1 MMKRS
6 SVRRRQFLQT
16 FSGASAASLASAL
29 PSPAAFGAAQVH
41 TGSVKEEVL
50 PRSEPVPPRYS
61 IKFAV
66 CGISHGHIYGM
77 VEAIK
82 RGGGIL
88 VKAWGLE
95 PDLRAAFQ
103 KRYPDVPMAATQDEI
118 IHDSSIQLVLS
129 SQIANERAPLGIR
142 CMQAGKDFL
151 SDKPG
156 LTTLEQ
162 LSEIRKTIAATGR
175 IYAIMYSERLEV
187 KAAVKAGELVRA
199 GAIGEVIQT
208 INIAPH
214 QIVQRPGGDAG
225 SVGAQGGRPDWF
237 WNDVQ
242 FGGILCDIG
251 SHQVDQFLYYT
262 GSTQAEV
269 VASQVAN
276 LRHPNHPHFQD
287 FGDMMLRGNSGF
299 GYVRLDWFTPNGLGT
314 WGDGR
319 LFILGTEGYIEARK
333 YTNVGVSKQGN
344 HLFVVDQKQARYIDC
359 NNLTLPF
366 GSQFVS
372 DIVNRTHTAQD
383 QTQCLLAAELVI
395 QAQRMA
401 KHAHLGWE
409 SKA

>member
-1 MMKRS
+1 MPDILP
-6 SVRRRQFLQT
+6 RRHFLQ
-16 FSGASAASLASAL
+16 ALSAAGMASAL
-29 PSPAAFGAAQVH
+29 PSFAA
-41 TGSVKEEVL
+41 TGLGQEHGGTVKEEVL
-50 PRSEPVPPRYS
+50 PPSQEPAPKYS

-66 CGISHGHIYGM
+66 CGISHAHIYGM
-77 VEAIK
+77 IEAVK

-88 VKAWGLE
+88 TKAWAQE
-95 PDLRAAFQ
+95 PDLLAAFK
-103 KRYPDVPMAATQDEI
+103 KRYPDVQIVATQDEI
-118 IHDSSIQLVLS
+118 VHDPSIQLVLS
-129 SQIANERAPLGIR
+129 SQVANERAPLGIR
-142 CMQAGKDFL
+142 CMKAGKDFL

-156 LTTLEQ
+156 ITTLEQ
-162 LSEIRKTIAATGR
+162 LAEVRKTIAETGR

-187 KAAVKAGELVRA
+187 KAAVKAGELVQA
-199 GAIGEVIQT
+199 GAIGNVIQT

-225 SVGAQGGRPDWF
+225 SVGKNGGRPDWF
-237 WNDVQ
+237 WNDTQ
-242 FGGILCDIG
+242 YGGILCDIG
-251 SHQVDQFLYYT
+251 SHQVDQFLFYT

-276 LRHPNHPHFQD
+276 VRHPDHPHFQD
-287 FGDMMLRGNSGF
+287 FGDMMLRGNNGF

-319 LFILGTEGYIEARK
+319 LFILGTNGYIEVRK
-333 YTNVGVSKQGN
+333 YTNVAVNKHGN
-344 HLFVVDQKQARYIDC
+344 NLFIVDQKEARYIDC

-366 GSQFVS
+366 GPHFVS

-395 QAQRMA
+395 KAQMKA
-401 KHAHLGWE
+401 THAHMDWE

>member
-1 MMKRS
+1 MMDQLP
-6 SVRRRQFLQT
+6 VPRRQFLQT
-16 FSGASAASLASAL
+16 LRAASVASAL
-29 PSPAAFGAAQVH
+29 PCSPVFGAAQVH

-61 IKFAV
+61 IHFAV

-77 VEAIK
+77 IEAIK
-82 RGGGIL
+82 RGGGVL
-88 VKAWGLE
+88 VKAWGQE
-95 PDLRAAFQ
+95 PDLLAGFQ

-118 IHDSSIQLVLS
+118 IHDASIQLVLS

-162 LSEIRKTIAATGR
+162 LSEVRQTIAATGR

-214 QIVQRPGGDAG
+214 QIVQRPDGDAG
-225 SVGAQGGRPDWF
+225 SVGSSGGRPDWF
-237 WNDVQ
+237 WNEVQ

-287 FGDMMLRGNSGF
+287 FGDMMLRGNNGF
-299 GYVRLDWFTPNGLGT
+299 GYVRLDWFTPHGLGT

-333 YTNVGVSKQGN
+333 YTNVGMSKQGN
-344 HLFVVDQKQARYIDC
+344 HLFLVDQKQARYIDC

-401 KHAHLGWE
+401 RHAHLDWE